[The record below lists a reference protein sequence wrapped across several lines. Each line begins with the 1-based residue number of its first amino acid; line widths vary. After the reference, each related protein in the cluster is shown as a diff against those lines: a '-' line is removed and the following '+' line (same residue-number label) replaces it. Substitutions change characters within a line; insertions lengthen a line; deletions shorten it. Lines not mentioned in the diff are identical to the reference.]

1 MALLAT
7 DPTSQA
13 SHQATGIALILAVLP
28 ILISGQINLFR
39 QWRPAT
45 YPHVDLLRIEV
56 AGQRLQPVDVVAIH
70 DPWLVVEM
78 RRDSRGNGGLG
89 SGDLLDG

>member
-1 MALLAT
+1 MAI
-7 DPTSQA
+7 DPTPQA
-13 SHQATGIALILAVLP
+13 RHHALGIPLILAILP
-28 ILISGQINLFR
+28 ILLSRQINLFR
-39 QWRPAT
+39 QRRPAT

-56 AGQRLQPVDVVAIH
+56 AGQRVQPVDVVAIH

>member
-45 YPHVDLLRIEV
+45 HPNVDLLRLAV
-56 AGQRLQPVDVVAIH
+56 AGQCLQPVEVVAIH

-78 RRDSRGNGGLG
+78 RRVGQMWGGLRLG
-89 SGDLLDG
+89 

>member
-28 ILISGQINLFR
+28 ILLSGQINLFR

-45 YPHVDLLRIEV
+45 HPHVDLLRIEV